1 MTIDAIISAFTGLLA
16 TAVGA
21 GIVWGVTRA
30 KVDMLFAN
38 FDEFKRINRE
48 DHGNLWDGLTETER
62 RCKERDGRIERDLS
76 HTRSRLDAHLDQIA
90 ARGQQ

>member
-30 KVDMLFAN
+30 KVDMLFSS

-62 RCKERDGRIERDLS
+62 RCKERDGRIERDLA
-76 HTRSRLDAHLDQIA
+76 TTTSRLNGHLDAISM
-90 ARGQQ
+90 RGPQ